1 MDACCV
7 HMAVWLNPVFL
18 RLGEGAAR
26 RIAVPAHRFEAESL
40 LVPILRR
47 FALLFC
53 LFVASLGPAL
63 ANPMLLVDMDSF
75 EVLYAQEAG
84 QPWHPASLTKMMT
97 AYVAFEE
104 ISRGTVTLDTPVT
117 LSKKAIN
124 QAPSKS
130 GLPVGSTLTLKDA
143 LYVMLVKSAND
154 VAMAIAETI
163 GGSEEGFVLK
173 MNDVAQRMGLTASR
187 FTNPNG
193 LHDPQQYT
201 SARDL
206 AILALYI
213 RQNFPQFMPMFG
225 TDVVR
230 LGKAELESNNE
241 LLVKFAGTNGM
252 KTGYVCASGLNMV
265 VTVQRNGRNLLAVVL
280 GGSSARERN
289 ERTAELLLKGFSG
302 ASRPIGQ
309 TILTLANNVGSQ
321 PVDMRPLICGKD
333 AKAYAAAQQAAFP
346 MGLKGQPSFL
356 TDNLPPT
363 SYVATDLGRIATG
376 IPLPQPRPAHQPRFP
391 VPVADTSAVATVAA
405 SNSTVPFPR
414 PRPSFLQ

>member
-1 MDACCV
+1 M
-7 HMAVWLNPVFL
+7 
-18 RLGEGAAR
+18 
-26 RIAVPAHRFEAESL
+26 I
-40 LVPILRR
+40 RR
-47 FALLFC
+47 FALVFM
-53 LFVASLGPAL
+53 LFVASLAPAN
-63 ANPMLLVDMDSF
+63 ANPMLLVDMDTF
-75 EVLYAQEAG
+75 QVLYAQEAG

-104 ISRGTVTLDTPVT
+104 ISKGTITLDTPVR

-124 QAPSKS
+124 EAPSKS
-130 GLPVGSTLTLKDA
+130 GLPVGSTMTLKDA
-143 LYVMLVKSAND
+143 LYVMIVKSAND
-154 VAMAIAETI
+154 VAMAIAETV

-173 MNDVAQRMGLTASR
+173 MNDVAQRMGLTASH

-193 LHDPQQYT
+193 LHDPQQFT

-230 LGKAELESNNE
+230 LGKAELESNNA
-241 LLVKFAGTNGM
+241 LLVKFAGTTGM

-265 VTVQRNGRNLLAVVL
+265 VTVQRNGRNLLAVLL

-302 ASRPIGQ
+302 ATQPIGQ
-309 TILTLANNVGSQ
+309 TVLTLANNVGTK
-321 PVDMRPLICGKD
+321 PVDMRSLICGKD
-333 AKAYAAAQQAAFP
+333 AKAYVAAQQAAFP

-356 TDNLPPT
+356 TDNVPPT
-363 SYVATDLGRIATG
+363 TYAATDLGRIAVG
-376 IPLPQPRPAHQPRFP
+376 VSLPLPRPAHQPRFAAP
-391 VPVADTSAVATVAA
+391 VAA
-405 SNSTVPFPR
+405 SDVGAATSADGVSVPFPR
-414 PRPSFLQ
+414 PRPSALQ